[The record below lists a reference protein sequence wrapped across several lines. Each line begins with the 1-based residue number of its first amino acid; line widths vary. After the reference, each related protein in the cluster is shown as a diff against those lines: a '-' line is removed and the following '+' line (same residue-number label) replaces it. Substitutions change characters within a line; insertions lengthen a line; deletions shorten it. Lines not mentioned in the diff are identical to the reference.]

1 MNKDIEILLEDF
13 TKKML
18 EYYGQRATTNKFRKE
33 LASSERKEA
42 NAMKDYNMSLAAI
55 QGYFEKTGGK

>member
-33 LASSERKEA
+33 LASS
-42 NAMKDYNMSLAAI
+42 
-55 QGYFEKTGGK
+55 GKS